1 MNDIDT
7 MPPKCHDCSYW
18 EMCEE
23 PYICPTQDEKR
34 SFMSEQNTEIQYSDC
49 ADALLKLW
57 MENIITDGEYNRI
70 MDRLNKAHK
79 DGVI

>member
-1 MNDIDT
+1 
-7 MPPKCHDCSYW
+7 
-18 EMCEE
+18 
-23 PYICPTQDEKR
+23 
-34 SFMSEQNTEIQYSDC
+34 MSEQNTEIQYSDC

-79 DGVI
+79 DVVI

>member
-1 MNDIDT
+1 MSRGHFDYRYYNID
-7 MPPKCHDCSYW
+7 PL
-18 EMCEE
+18 
-23 PYICPTQDEKR
+23 
-34 SFMSEQNTEIQYSDC
+34 SEQNAEIQYSDC

>member
-1 MNDIDT
+1 
-7 MPPKCHDCSYW
+7 
-18 EMCEE
+18 
-23 PYICPTQDEKR
+23 
-34 SFMSEQNTEIQYSDC
+34 MSEQNAEIKYSDC